1 MHPFA
6 RLKIRTKLNLLVA
19 FACLLLTGAGA
30 IGLAAIQSSK
40 NALYHVYN
48 DHLVAINQLNEIR
61 NHQMQIRL
69 ELFAARLE
77 ADAFEVLGHADKVR
91 SHVFQ
96 IENLLQAYTS
106 RALGAEE
113 KQRYDAFIAARTHF
127 GTAGVFP
134 MIDLLQGENHAE
146 ADRLRQETLEP
157 AYAKASQGIDE
168 LIHYQVEQARLA
180 YDKVAAFTRNIIIA
194 TVGGILGAVL
204 LMAVSGLFLTRS
216 IGKGVSALQEA
227 TGRLANGD
235 LTARAQLEQQDEI
248 GEMAR
253 SFNRMAEDFTTLIG
267 QMRESADHVSN
278 ACGTVTTMTEKV
290 SQASG
295 TQAEEASVAA
305 VAVEQ
310 MNASLQDVARKG
322 GEAVA
327 AATEAGK
334 LSAHGKQVV
343 SSAVAGI
350 RQVADTVA
358 ESSRSIESLG
368 QRSDEIG
375 RIIQVIDDIANQTNL
390 LALNAAIE
398 AARAGEQGRGF
409 AVVAAE
415 VRKLAER
422 SQVAAG
428 EIGFAVVADE
438 VRKLAEKTSAA
449 TTEISSMIAA
459 IQADTA
465 SAVSSMERGG
475 EQVREGVEQANQA
488 GDALNQIYG
497 SVENVVG
504 LIRQIAEA
512 MNVQKSASEEIS
524 QRVEHIADSAR
535 ESGAAITEA
544 TAAFHQM
551 HGLAG
556 QLQESVGRFRLG

>member
-1 MHPFA
+1 ME
-6 RLKIRTKLNLLVA
+6 RED
-19 FACLLLTGAGA
+19 
-30 IGLAAIQSSK
+30 S
-40 NALYHVYN
+40 
-48 DHLVAINQLNEIR
+48 
-61 NHQMQIRL
+61 
-69 ELFAARLE
+69 
-77 ADAFEVLGHADKVR
+77 
-91 SHVFQ
+91 
-96 IENLLQAYTS
+96 
-106 RALGAEE
+106 
-113 KQRYDAFIAARTHF
+113 
-127 GTAGVFP
+127 
-134 MIDLLQGENHAE
+134 
-146 ADRLRQETLEP
+146 
-157 AYAKASQGIDE
+157 
-168 LIHYQVEQARLA
+168 
-180 YDKVAAFTRNIIIA
+180 A
-194 TVGGILGAVL
+194 TVWPHRRMPRTAPPTTCLPWAAA
-204 LMAVSGLFLTRS
+204 AVS
-216 IGKGVSALQEA
+216 
-227 TGRLANGD
+227 
-235 LTARAQLEQQDEI
+235 
-248 GEMAR
+248 
-253 SFNRMAEDFTTLIG
+253 
-267 QMRESADHVSN
+267 
-278 ACGTVTTMTEKV
+278 
-290 SQASG
+290 
-295 TQAEEASVAA
+295 
-305 VAVEQ
+305 
-310 MNASLQDVARKG
+310 
-322 GEAVA
+322 

-350 RQVADTVA
+350 RQVAETVA

-409 AVVAAE
+409 AVVA
-415 VRKLAER
+415 
-422 SQVAAG
+422 
-428 EIGFAVVADE
+428 DE

-449 TTEISSMIAA
+449 TTEISAMIAA

-488 GDALNQIYG
+488 GEALNHIFG

-556 QLQESVGRFRLG
+556 QLQETVGRFRLG

>member
-77 ADAFEVLGHADKVR
+77 TDAFEIMGHADKVR

-96 IENLLQAYTS
+96 IENLLQAYTA
-106 RALGAEE
+106 RPLGAEE
-113 KQRYDAFIAARTHF
+113 KQRYDAFIAARTAF
-127 GTAGVFP
+127 GTQGVFP
-134 MIDLLQGENHAE
+134 MIDLLQAENHAE

-168 LIHYQVEQARLA
+168 LIRYQVEQARLA
-180 YDKVAAFTRNIIIA
+180 YDRVAAFTRNIVIA

-267 QMRESADHVSN
+267 QMRQSADHVSN
-278 ACGTVTTMTEKV
+278 ACGTVTAMTDKV

-295 TQAEEASVAA
+295 TQTEQASIAA

-310 MNASLQDVARKG
+310 MNASLQDVARKSD
-322 GEAVA
+322 EAVS

-350 RQVADTVA
+350 RQVAETVA

-409 AVVAAE
+409 AVV
-415 VRKLAER
+415 
-422 SQVAAG
+422 
-428 EIGFAVVADE
+428 F
-438 VRKLAEKTSAA
+438 AA
-449 TTEISSMIAA
+449 TGIHACPGRVGIPDGCAA
-459 IQADTA
+459 P
-465 SAVSSMERGG
+465 R
-475 EQVREGVEQANQA
+475 R
-488 GDALNQIYG
+488 
-497 SVENVVG
+497 
-504 LIRQIAEA
+504 RW
-512 MNVQKSASEEIS
+512 
-524 QRVEHIADSAR
+524 
-535 ESGAAITEA
+535 
-544 TAAFHQM
+544 
-551 HGLAG
+551 
-556 QLQESVGRFRLG
+556 

>member
-77 ADAFEVLGHADKVR
+77 ADAFEVMGRADKVR

-96 IENLLQAYTS
+96 IENLLQAYTD
-106 RALGAEE
+106 RALGTEE

-127 GTAGVFP
+127 GTQGVFP

-168 LIHYQVEQARLA
+168 LIRYQVEQAKLA
-180 YDKVAAFTRNIIIA
+180 YDKVAAFTRNIVIA
-194 TVGGILGAVL
+194 TVAGILGAVL

-235 LTARAQLEQQDEI
+235 LTARAELKQQDEI
-248 GEMAR
+248 GEVAR

-267 QMRESADHVSN
+267 QMRQSADHVSN

-295 TQAEEASVAA
+295 TQTEQASVAA

-310 MNASLQDVARKG
+310 MNASLQEVARKSD
-322 GEAVA
+322 EAVSA
-327 AATEAGK
+327 ASEAGK

-398 AARAGEQGRGF
+398 AARAGEQGR
-409 AVVAAE
+409 
-415 VRKLAER
+415 
-422 SQVAAG
+422 
-428 EIGFAVVADE
+428 GFAVVADE